1 MRPPM
6 RALPTDDPTLS
17 LLSVLRE
24 DGTADPERDP
34 FLSNETLLE
43 MYRQMLR
50 IRRIDERMLGKQR
63 QGKVGFYGTITGQE
77 ATPIATGMAL
87 APEDWVFPALR
98 EAAIMLVRGFPLG
111 AWLAQVYGN
120 SGDVLKGR
128 QMPSHQ
134 SGRAVNQVAWSS
146 CIGPQIPQAVG
157 AAMAAEASWRRDP
170 GRGERAVSVGFMGDG
185 ATSQPD
191 FHAAMTFAGIWKP
204 PVVLIC
210 QNNHWSISVPTE
222 KQTASKTIAV
232 KAHAYGVRGAR
243 VDGNDV
249 LAVHRIVKEAVDRAR
264 AGEGPTFVECLTY
277 RMGPHSSSDDP
288 TRYRSN
294 DEVEAWGRK
303 DPLARFERYLRR
315 AELLDDE
322 VKERIEGEL
331 RAELDAALA
340 EVEELGPPARETIFE
355 DVYGRTPAAL
365 AEQRDELLA
374 LPAAPSGHH

>member
-1 MRPPM
+1 M
-6 RALPTDDPTLS
+6 RALMRIKGDDPTLA
-17 LLSVLRE
+17 LFSVLRE
-24 DGTADPERDP
+24 DGTADPQRDP
-34 FLSNETLLE
+34 FLPKEMLLA
-43 MYRQMLR
+43 MYEQMLR

-77 ATPIATGMAL
+77 ATPIATGLAL

-111 AWLAQVYGN
+111 TWLAQVYGN
-120 SGDVLKGR
+120 HGDLLKGR

-157 AAMAAEASWRRDP
+157 AAMAAKAKGDK
-170 GRGERAVSVGFMGDG
+170 AVSVGFMGDG

-191 FHAAMTFAGIWKP
+191 FHAAMTFAGIHKP

-210 QNNHWSISVPTE
+210 QNNHWSISVPTA

-232 KAHAYGVRGAR
+232 KAHAYGIRGVR

-249 LAVHRIVKEAVDRAR
+249 LAVYRVVKDAVDRAR
-264 AGEGPTFVECLTY
+264 AGEGPTFVESLTY

-294 DEVEAWGRK
+294 DEVESWAKK
-303 DPLARFERYLRR
+303 DPLARFERYLQK
-315 AELLDDE
+315 AELLDDAT
-322 VKERIEGEL
+322 KDAIEARL

-340 EVEELGPPARETIFE
+340 QVEELGPPARETVFE
-355 DVYGRTPAAL
+355 DVYASLPAHL
-365 AEQRDELLA
+365 AEQRETLLA
-374 LPAAPSGHH
+374 LPPAPLGHH

>member
-1 MRPPM
+1 MLRAPM
-6 RALPTDDPTLS
+6 RTLPENDPTLT
-17 LLSVLRE
+17 LFSVLRE
-24 DGTADPERDP
+24 DGTADPQRDP
-34 FLSNETLLE
+34 FLPRETLLA
-43 MYRQMLR
+43 MYEQMLR

-77 ATPIATGMAL
+77 ATPIATGLAL
-87 APEDWVFPALR
+87 EPEDWVFPALR

-111 AWLAQVYGN
+111 TWLAQVYGN
-120 SGDVLKGR
+120 QADLLKGR

-134 SGRAVNQVAWSS
+134 SGRAVNHVTWSS

-157 AAMAAEASWRRDP
+157 AAMAAKAKGDRV
-170 GRGERAVSVGFMGDG
+170 VSVGFMGDG

-191 FHAAMTFAGIWKP
+191 FHAAMTFAGIHQP

-232 KAHAYGVRGAR
+232 KAHAYGVRGVR

-249 LAVHRIVKEAVDRAR
+249 LAVYRVVKEAVDRAR
-264 AGEGPTFVECLTY
+264 AGEGPTFVESVTY

-294 DEVEAWGRK
+294 EEVESWAKK
-303 DPLARFERYLRR
+303 DPLARFERYLSK
-315 AELLDDE
+315 AELLDDATRE
-322 VKERIEGEL
+322 AIETKL

-340 EVEELGPPARETIFE
+340 QVEELGPPPRETVFE
-355 DVYGRTPAAL
+355 DVYAKVPQHL
-365 AEQRDELLA
+365 EEQREELLG
-374 LPAAPSGHH
+374 LPAAPLGHH